1 MGTSPAATFQ
11 KKRLSSHRPTGAMG
25 EGWTPTTLNLTGSD
39 AGQASS
45 LLLSHASFR
54 SANTSD
60 AAYVLSLFG
69 ECAAAAQ
76 LHLLTATQ
84 LVLKVCERSLL
95 SPLSSLTRT
104 LALASAV
111 CTPLPCRGDARRGL
125 LARGA
130 AGDSL
135 T

>member
-1 MGTSPAATFQ
+1 
-11 KKRLSSHRPTGAMG
+11 MG

-95 SPLSSLTRT
+95 SPLSSLLSHADSCTRVCS
-104 LALASAV
+104 LHASSLSWR
-111 CTPLPCRGDARRGL
+111 CSARP
-125 LARGA
+125 
-130 AGDSL
+130 AGERSGW
-135 T
+135 